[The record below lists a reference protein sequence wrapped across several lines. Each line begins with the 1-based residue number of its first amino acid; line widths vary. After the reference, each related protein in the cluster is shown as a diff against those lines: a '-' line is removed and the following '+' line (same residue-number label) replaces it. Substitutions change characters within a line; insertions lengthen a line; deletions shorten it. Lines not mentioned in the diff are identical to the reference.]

1 MLAERDAKI
10 RELEETIK
18 MLQSKLQVCEA
29 RDDEQKVANGSGNG
43 LNHISEET
51 EQEEETID
59 IENNELDLD
68 LSNI

>member
-43 LNHISEET
+43 LNHISEEA
-51 EQEEETID
+51 EQEEETIN